1 MKELFRRGAAFLM
14 LAVYSL
20 SIANAAQI
28 AQDFKAQRK
37 TLDTYLE
44 RAQVQGDR
52 EKFEKIAEQGIGA
65 AIAEWEQDS
74 LEKKIDGFDEW
85 ISQRNALAEDLES
98 YKDESLAK
106 WILKRQNEER
116 EQIQRNALYK
126 SLHAAALDF
135 AFTKSDGS
143 TTRVV
148 SKDFIDEAKAQ
159 WSEISEAIVQEYLEA
174 WNRENLSVDARELWG
189 LKISEAEKAALVSG
203 ANENSATF
211 LQGEYLSIE
220 TAITNSLLNSLL
232 YDQNS
237 LKKLSDGEA
246 ASTIARQLA
255 ESIESQTSESMAHLF
270 NGLETELESA
280 SADFAGGAQEQE
292 WLERFEREL
301 AAGLAKWDE
310 AERGFLAARVEWEQ
324 SAENIFIDDNKKW
337 TEAYNELG
345 KRKSDWA
352 EKIEKQI
359 QDGTQKWKER
369 HSLLQNQISD
379 YFDEFQ
385 SRLALEIQQ
394 KKEIVSAGIET
405 YNQCREILS
414 VAKSG
419 IANSY
424 AKWCEK
430 YNGLYSYWKTEDS
443 SDGDAS
449 DLSIKAIDEKIAEW
463 KNIFIKTALDIV
475 ERYLEKAQSHAK
487 EKIDTNEATALRD
500 EISKLSEK
508 SSLDE
513 FSEIAK
519 KIALQKNKIQS
530 QFFNSPEE
538 IKKEIWRAFEN
549 YASLSKD
556 YEEISDWLEISEKY
570 EKVAHASFSHIYEIT
585 GGGISQS
592 SYDEIENEMAKL
604 TALES
609 YWESREK
616 IALGVYAYS
625 QDSSS
630 GIESADE
637 SAKKLKAAFE
647 KYEEKKAE
655 YQAMLATLSA
665 LQNEVRE
672 AQKKYDSAT
681 KEAARALEEI
691 EAQREIY
698 DELYERFKAAD
709 ASKTFDEISELNGR
723 LQKIE
728 IDDAEYKELLLS
740 YYFEIQEAEKKIFEE
755 EIKATKETFQNGKE
769 EKITEEMLDI
779 KQYDILDTHGSED
792 IDLSEY
798 VGLSTKVF
806 STSEIEK
813 FSKTLKAIIES
824 GEIDFAALEEILP
837 DLEKFDEKNGKS
849 LKGEIEKYRLLDS
862 DKKNANESEIEIE
875 NLEIESKTAN
885 DENEAKN
892 KDDLEIENE
901 NEERI
906 LENML
911 KNILAIEK
919 TCQDEML
926 FRNTVLLLFDD
937 AASAEEIEKRFSE
950 NPGLEER
957 CESYKRLSPAL
968 KDKKQREARKAVSD
982 VIQNAPRENLGEF
995 FAALDKAGAGLDS
1008 AGLAILAFYKN
1019 AHECKKMSSIDRAEL
1034 SEKISETFKKE
1045 FSINDYDFHEK
1056 IFEEFFEEQNLQGE
1070 IIYDSDYSLLNTAE
1084 KSKSYIEKIEKFYLD
1099 SFDTEKA
1106 ISELQGAIEKQKN
1119 EILDAQKKY
1128 EQKIEELRGDSKDSA
1143 LNLYLEKCRAY
1154 NSALEKT
1161 QDFYEQAENARREY
1175 RAAEEI
1181 YFYAQNEYL
1190 HQNSDADLEEDLTF
1204 ARQKLSDVR
1213 TALEVLSEIKAE
1225 KNSSDENFQSFKE
1238 LDEYKASISQYYKA
1252 RVLSYE
1258 YSKELAAQ
1266 KERVYQAQIAEKAAL
1281 DALVC
1286 EYENSKCGSEKT
1298 IPSIASDFVKVTE
1311 HVDSDGKVSYSFELN
1326 SLDKINKRSEED
1338 ISQNEKLLSDYYTK
1352 TFAIEEDVSGNEHEF
1367 TKAKLDAIDFLKSLD
1382 EKPYSLEDLAL
1393 ALLYLKMQGSD
1404 EQKSRW
1410 LFSSESGEGDE
1421 DPSVYKNYPIGDIP
1435 EKMHSVNIWK
1445 TFKEG
1450 RMKALEDA
1458 YKKVVKNGGEQ
1469 DIVSYIL
1476 HSQTNINSSLNLY
1489 ERQRDELTKRGF
1501 ENLIDKIEAQVNT
1514 LLIAAIAQMVI
1525 VSTFTAIFA
1534 IPIFGSWAAVPLAAA
1549 TVILVS
1555 LTMAADKLDDVKSDI
1570 IELKRGHEEILAEQ
1584 KIRQNALIAAW
1595 QNAKKQRKIEEENLK
1610 ILTGQKNSDEK
1621 KLTWEKFDEAL
1632 KKFCASSNSA
1642 EYFYYESLHST
1653 DGKNLRE
1660 LFDEISDDK
1669 VLTVDDAIIKIENT
1683 LRNESEEKSA
1693 ALDSYVQRQL
1703 EQKEEE
1709 SEKFVSLLYEG
1720 AKENSDYK
1728 DKLESA
1734 AENAWGKNSF
1744 EQAKYDSAIVSFYG
1758 EELLQDLPP
1767 HFGDSTESYFSEIFA
1782 AMERTY
1788 LQHICEAAKAQL
1800 EIKRDYFSILE
1811 SDLQEETASWQE
1823 KIFSAA
1829 QIGFEEWEKAEEK
1842 INAAYNSWQKEWLD
1856 EYGQKTDEWDENYM
1870 DFLSDKQE
1878 WINKSYLQAGAQ
1890 DFQAKDYANI
1900 SQIKRATKMGDSIF
1914 EYVSSL
1920 YDAEKFSRLDAFAEK
1935 ILSFADNY
1943 DYDLGI
1949 RAFDKIDSSALENL
1963 DAIYEKQ
1970 EKVESD
1976 MKNAAA
1982 KYQAQ
1987 MLEAQAEEMLQ
1998 AHFDEIQNQNEQIE
2012 SWELGMVRKAGYT
2025 VDSQIHRDAIVDSLA
2040 FETIRELQ
2048 TVHRYEYF
2056 APASGEIPT
2065 ISFSSS
2071 EYESQ
2076 NEYFIL
2082 KKMEEMQKQIR
2093 SWQENIFGTSDE
2105 NGNAK
2110 DRGELGEHIGEG
2122 PEFKTSENL
2131 DLSKSRDENI
2141 AKKGTGEMGKILA
2154 DFQWNSMRNSQGYTE
2169 LSKAIYDQKITSGD
2183 GWFQLPTI
2191 REAFGM
2197 ICDILGNCGM
2207 AWIKYVDDI
2216 VFGAMDLTMGYKN
2229 FEEVANQAI
2238 RQGLLSAASSGIN
2251 AACSKIF
2258 EATTSAIKQGCQFLN
2273 GMKNATATFSNSVA
2287 ANYINSFDFMRGTM
2301 NWDQANSFWTDASNY
2316 TNIAG
2321 TLVGGALGEINNVD
2335 GNHIRLNNA
2344 VFTNIEKMNST
2355 IGSLSSAALNYL
2367 LTGDVSFN
2375 FADLNGVGLFE
2386 AGVKDGKF
2394 SAGIGRGGT
2403 QLSLLSSNMFMAMDK
2418 DGNTHLETSINDNFI
2433 KTLVEGAKTAR
2444 KVSQL
2449 KKGDYENELVNLN
2462 AANYLAW
2469 SGTKNNIELAKKL
2482 FNSEMEVA
2490 FENLDKPEMLV
2501 ASKDGKIILESNL
2514 LAGDKDSQAMIAAL
2528 LASQNGI
2535 NFAAAENES
2544 GKKET
2549 DRTLESMKDI
2559 ATAFLAAHDLLD
2571 SKYDSMANTENFAAI
2586 AELYKEG
2593 DDEGL
2598 FVLYGE
2604 LLSEEK
2610 KRIEAAKAEQKDGAS
2625 AESAASNDGTSD
2637 TSDDRTEVT
2646 PTTTINLE
2654 YVLRL
2659 DWYQNDKGNNDYLLG
2674 TNLSNEEY
2682 EARVK
2687 DFVTEKNIEKKLA
2700 KINLTG
2706 KTLQEIEIIKG
2717 KIKASIL
2724 TDKEYE
2730 AKVKE
2735 LLIEKEYEKRGL
2747 KGKKGIDIEN
2757 IKNYIKETLP
2767 SDEELLKAN
2776 KYKSSGHKE
2785 FKLGDNGCTLST
2797 AVYIVYSITGKVYS
2811 LKEANDILTKKD
2823 VFVDPTDQY
2832 GITEKGSLHQDGD
2845 SYINAINTLAG
2856 KDVIANA
2863 GTLNN
2868 SQDIFNLI
2876 VACNNNTLEK
2886 YFIHMRVC
2894 GTGTH
2899 SVLFKSMTYGNNW
2912 ESATV
2917 GVHNPWKSDGEL
2929 GRTSYSIKE
2938 IKRADFYKLTA
2949 AGKKAYNEAHGIT
2962 A

>member
-1 MKELFRRGAAFLM
+1 MKELFQRGAAFLM

-28 AQDFKAQRK
+28 AQDFQAQRK
-37 TLDTYLE
+37 TLDSYLE
-44 RAQVQGDR
+44 RARVQGDR

-74 LEKKIDGFDEW
+74 LEKKIDGYDEW
-85 ISQRNALAEDLES
+85 VSQRNALAENLES

-116 EQIQRNALYK
+116 EQIQRNAIYQ
-126 SLHAAALDF
+126 SLHAAALEF
-135 AFTKSDGS
+135 AYTKSDGS

-159 WSEISEAIVQEYLEA
+159 WSEISMAIVREYFEA
-174 WNRENLSVDARELWG
+174 WNRENLSVDARELLA
-189 LKISEAEKAALVSG
+189 LKISEAEKAALVLD

-237 LKKLSDGEA
+237 LKKLSDSEA

-255 ESIESQTSESMAHLF
+255 ESIESQTSESLSHLF
-270 NGLETELESA
+270 NSLETELESA
-280 SADFAGGAQEQE
+280 GADFVNGAREQE
-292 WLERFEREL
+292 WLEKFEREL

-310 AERGFLAARVEWEQ
+310 AERSFLAARVEWEQ
-324 SAENIFIDDNKKW
+324 SAENIFIDDNTKW

-352 EKIEKQI
+352 KKIETQI
-359 QDGTQKWKER
+359 QDGTQKWNEK
-369 HSLLQNQISD
+369 HSLLQSQISD

-385 SRLALEIQQ
+385 SKLSLEIQQ
-394 KKEIVSAGIET
+394 KKESVSAGIET
-405 YNQCREILS
+405 YNQCREILA

-430 YNGLYSYWKTEDS
+430 YNGVYSYWKTEDS

-449 DLSIKAIDEKIAEW
+449 DLSAKAINDKIAEW
-463 KNIFIKTALDIV
+463 KNTFIKTALDII
-475 ERYLEKAQSHAK
+475 ERYVEKAKSGTE
-487 EKIDTNEATALRD
+487 EKIDTTEAAAIRD
-500 EISKLSEK
+500 EILGLSEK
-508 SSLDE
+508 SRLDE

-519 KIALQKNKIQS
+519 KIASQKSTIQS
-530 QFFNSPEE
+530 QFFDLYDE
-538 IKKEIWRAFEN
+538 IEKEIWLAFEN
-549 YASLSKD
+549 CDSLSKD
-556 YEEISDWLEISEKY
+556 YNEISDWLEFFEMY
-570 EKVAHASFSHIYEIT
+570 EKETLAAFSQIYEIT

-592 SYDEIENEMAKL
+592 GYDEIENEMAKL

-637 SAKKLKAAFE
+637 TTKKLEAALE
-647 KYEEKKAE
+647 KYEDKKAE
-655 YQAMLATLSA
+655 YQAMLSSLSA

-672 AQKKYDSAT
+672 AQEKYDSAT
-681 KEAARALEEI
+681 KEVAAALDEI

-709 ASKTFDEISELNGR
+709 ASNAFDEIYELNGK
-723 LQKIE
+723 LKKIE
-728 IDDAEYKELLLS
+728 LDDVEYKGLLLS
-740 YYFEIQEAEKKIFEE
+740 YYFEIQDAEKNIFEE

-769 EKITEEMLDI
+769 EEITKEMLDI
-779 KQYDILDTHGSED
+779 KQYDLLDTLESED

-806 STSEIEK
+806 STSEIEH
-813 FSKTLKAIIES
+813 FSKTLKAMIES
-824 GEIDFAALEEILP
+824 GEIDLAAIEALLP
-837 DLEKFDEKNGKS
+837 DLEKFDEANGKS
-849 LKGEIEKYRLLDS
+849 LKGEIEKYRALDS
-862 DKKNANESEIEIE
+862 ERENASESEIKIE
-875 NLEIESKTAN
+875 NLE
-885 DENEAKN
+885 
-892 KDDLEIENE
+892 NE
-901 NEERI
+901 NETKGKGDLESETESEEKI
-906 LENML
+906 LENIL
-911 KNILAIEK
+911 TTILAIEK

-926 FRNTVLLLFDD
+926 FRDTVLLLFDD

-950 NPGLEER
+950 NPELEER
-957 CESYKRLSPAL
+957 CEPYKRLSPAL

-982 VIQNAPRENLGEF
+982 VIQNTPRENLEEF

-1008 AGLAILAFYKN
+1008 AGLAILALYKK
-1019 AHECKKMSSIDRAEL
+1019 ALECKKTSSIDRAEL
-1034 SEKISETFKKE
+1034 SGKISETFKKE

-1056 IFEEFFEEQNLQGE
+1056 IFEEFFGEHNLQGK
-1070 IIYDSDYSLLNTAE
+1070 ILSDSDYSLLNTME
-1084 KSKSYIEKIEKFYLD
+1084 SSKSYIEKIEKFYLD

-1106 ISELQGAIEKQKN
+1106 IRELQVAIENQKN
-1119 EILDAQKKY
+1119 EILNAQKKY

-1143 LNLYLEKCRAY
+1143 LNSYLEKCRAY
-1154 NSALEKT
+1154 NSALENT
-1161 QDFYEQAENARREY
+1161 QDFYEQTENARREY

-1190 HQNSDADLEEDLTF
+1190 HQNSDANLEEDLLF

-1213 TALEVLSEIKAE
+1213 TALEVLSEIQAE
-1225 KNSSDENFQSFKE
+1225 KNSSEETPQSFKE

-1266 KERVYQAQIAEKAAL
+1266 KERLYQTQIAEKAAL
-1281 DALVC
+1281 EALVC
-1286 EYENSKCGSEKT
+1286 EYENSQYGHEKT
-1298 IPSIASDFVKVTE
+1298 IPPIARDFVKVTE
-1311 HVDSDGKVSYSFELN
+1311 HVDSDGNVSYSFELN
-1326 SLDKINKRSEED
+1326 SLDKIQQRPED
-1338 ISQNEKLLSDYYTK
+1338 EISQNEKLLSDYYTNIFM
-1352 TFAIEEDVSGNEHEF
+1352 TEEDASGNKHEL

-1393 ALLYLKMQGSD
+1393 ALLYLKMQGDD

-1410 LFSSESGEGDE
+1410 LFSSESGEGE
-1421 DPSVYKNYPIGDIP
+1421 DPSVHKNYPIGDIP

-1445 TFKEG
+1445 TFKES
-1450 RMKALEDA
+1450 RMTALEEA
-1458 YKKVVKNGGEQ
+1458 YKKVIKNGGEQ
-1469 DIVSYIL
+1469 DIVNYIL
-1476 HSQTNINSSLNLY
+1476 YSQTNINSSLDLY

-1501 ENLIDKIEAQVNT
+1501 EKVIDKIENQVNT
-1514 LLIAAIAQMVI
+1514 LLIAAVAQMVI

-1534 IPIFGSWAAVPLAAA
+1534 IPIFGAWAAVPLAAA

-1555 LTMAADKLDDVKSDI
+1555 LTMAADKLDDVKDDI

-1584 KIRQNALIAAW
+1584 KTKQDALIAEW
-1595 QNAKKQRKIEEENLK
+1595 ENAKEHRKIEEENLK
-1610 ILTGQKNSDEK
+1610 ILTGQQASDK
-1621 KLTWEKFDEAL
+1621 TKLTWEEFDGAL
-1632 KKFCASSNSA
+1632 KKLCASPDSA
-1642 EYFYYESLHST
+1642 DYSYYESLHT
-1653 DGKNLRE
+1653 MDGKNLRD
-1660 LFDEISDDK
+1660 LFDEISDDT
-1669 VLTVDDAIIKIENT
+1669 VLTVDNAITKIENI
-1683 LRNESEEKSA
+1683 LKNDSEQKSA
-1693 ALDSYVQRQL
+1693 ALDSYVQKQL
-1703 EQKEEE
+1703 EQKESE
-1709 SEKFVSLLYEG
+1709 SEKFVSILYEG
-1720 AKENSDYK
+1720 AKEHSDYK
-1728 DKLESA
+1728 DTLKSA
-1734 AENAWGKNSF
+1734 AENAWGKHAF
-1744 EQAKYDSAIVSFYG
+1744 EQAKYDSDMISFYG
-1758 EELLQDLPP
+1758 EELLQDLPA

-1782 AMERTY
+1782 AMEERY
-1788 LQHICEAAKAQL
+1788 LNHIFEAAKAQL
-1800 EIKRDYFSILE
+1800 EIKRDYFSMLE
-1811 SDLQEETASWQE
+1811 SDLQEEAASWQE
-1823 KIFSAA
+1823 KIFAA
-1829 QIGFEEWEKAEEK
+1829 AHTGFAEWEKAEEK

-1856 EYGQKTDEWDENYM
+1856 EYGQKTDEWNENYM
-1870 DFLSDKQE
+1870 DFLSDKQA
-1878 WINKSYLQAGAQ
+1878 WINQSYLQAGAH
-1890 DFQAKDYANI
+1890 DFQTKDYANI
-1900 SQIKRATKMGDSIF
+1900 SHIKRATKMGDSIS

-1920 YDAEKFSRLDAFAEK
+1920 YDAEQFSRLEAFAENM
-1935 ILSFADNY
+1935 LSFADRY
-1943 DYDLGI
+1943 DYDLGM
-1949 RAFDKIDSSALENL
+1949 RAFDRIDSSALESL
-1963 DAIYEKQ
+1963 DGIYAKQ
-1970 EKVESD
+1970 EKVERD

-1987 MLEAQAEEMLQ
+1987 MLEAQAKEQLKSY
-1998 AHFDEIQNQNEQIE
+1998 FDEIQNQNEQIE
-2012 SWELGMVRKAGYT
+2012 NWELDMVRKAGYT

-2040 FETIRELQ
+2040 FKTIRELQ

-2056 APASGEIPT
+2056 APATGEIPT

-2071 EYESQ
+2071 AYESQ

-2082 KKMEEMQKQIR
+2082 KKMEEMQKQIQ
-2093 SWQENIFGTSDE
+2093 SWQENIFGTSDA

-2110 DRGELGEHIGEG
+2110 DKGKLGEHIGEG

-2154 DFQWNSMRNSQGYTE
+2154 DFQWNSLKNSQGYTE
-2169 LSKAIYDQKITSGD
+2169 LSKAIYDQKIVSGD

-2216 VFGAMDLTMGYKN
+2216 VFGAMDLSMGYKN
-2229 FEEVANQAI
+2229 FAEVANQAI
-2238 RQGLLSAASSGIN
+2238 RQGLVSVAASGIN

-2258 EATTSAIKQGCQFLN
+2258 DTVGSAIKQGGQILN
-2273 GMKNATATFSNSVA
+2273 GAKHATAAFSNSVA

-2316 TNIAG
+2316 TNIASS
-2321 TLVGGALGEINNVD
+2321 LVVGALGELNNVD

-2355 IGSLSSAALNYL
+2355 IGSLSGAALNYL
-2367 LTGDVSFN
+2367 ITGDISFN
-2375 FADLNGVGLFE
+2375 VADLNGVGLFE
-2386 AGVKDGKF
+2386 VGVKDGKF

-2403 QLSLLSSNMFMAMDK
+2403 QLSLLSSNLFMSVDE
-2418 DGNTHLETSINDNFI
+2418 DGNSRLETSMNDNFI
-2433 KTLVEGAKTAR
+2433 KTLVEGTKNAR

-2469 SGTKNNIELAKKL
+2469 SGTKNNIELAEKL

-2490 FENLDKPEMLV
+2490 FENLDDPHTLV
-2501 ASKDGKIILESNL
+2501 TSKDGKIILESNL
-2514 LAGDKDSQAMIAAL
+2514 LAGDKDSQAMIASL

-2535 NFAAAENES
+2535 NSAASAENES

-2571 SKYDSMANTENFAAI
+2571 SKYDSMANTENFATI

-2593 DDEGL
+2593 DDKGL
-2598 FVLYGE
+2598 FILYGE
-2604 LLSEEK
+2604 LLGEEK
-2610 KRIEAAKAEQKDGAS
+2610 RRLEEAANAEQKDETS
-2625 AESAASNDGTSD
+2625 AENAASNDGSTTNNDGTSGA
-2637 TSDDRTEVT
+2637 SDDETEET
-2646 PTTTINLE
+2646 PLTTINLE

-2659 DWYQNDKGNNDYLLG
+2659 DWYQNDKGNNDDFLG
-2674 TNLSNEEY
+2674 TNLSNKEY

-2687 DFVTEKNIEKKLA
+2687 
-2700 KINLTG
+2700 
-2706 KTLQEIEIIKG
+2706 EI
-2717 KIKASIL
+2717 
-2724 TDKEYE
+2724 
-2730 AKVKE
+2730 
-2735 LLIEKEYEKRGL
+2735 LIEKEYEKRGL
-2747 KGKKGIDIEN
+2747 KGKTGIDIEN
-2757 IKNYIKETLP
+2757 MKKYIKAALP
-2767 SDEELLKAN
+2767 ADEEFLRTN
-2776 KYKSSGHKE
+2776 KYDPSKHKE
-2785 FKLGDNGCTLST
+2785 YRLGDYGCTLST

-2811 LKEANDILTKKD
+2811 LKEANKLLTEKD

-2832 GITEKGSLHQDGD
+2832 GITEKGSLHQHDG
-2845 SYINAINTLAG
+2845 SYLKAINTLAG
-2856 KDVIANA
+2856 DNVIADA
-2863 GTLNN
+2863 GKSYN
-2868 SQDIFNLI
+2868 SENIFNRI

-2886 YFIHMRVC
+2886 YFIHMRV
-2894 GTGTH
+2894 GNGSDGAH
-2899 SVLFKSMTYGNNW
+2899 SVLFKSMTYGNGW

-2917 GVHNPWKSDGEL
+2917 GVHNSWKSDSHIGK
-2929 GRTSYSIKE
+2929 TTYTIKE

-2949 AGKKAYNEAHGIT
+2949 AGKKVYNEAHGIT

>member
-1 MKELFRRGAAFLM
+1 MKELFQRGAAFLM

-28 AQDFKAQRK
+28 AQDFQAQRK
-37 TLDTYLE
+37 TLDSYLE
-44 RAQVQGDR
+44 RARVQGDR

-74 LEKKIDGFDEW
+74 LEKKIDGYDEW
-85 ISQRNALAEDLES
+85 ISQRNALAEDLEI

-106 WILKRQNEER
+106 WILKRQSEER
-116 EQIQRNALYK
+116 EQIQRNAIYK
-126 SLHAAALDF
+126 SLHAAALEF

-143 TTRVV
+143 TTRIV

-159 WSEISEAIVQEYLEA
+159 WSEISEAIVREYFEA
-174 WNRENLSVDARELWG
+174 WNRENLSVDARELLG
-189 LKISEAEKAALVSG
+189 LKISEAEKAVLVSG

-270 NGLETELESA
+270 NSLETELESA
-280 SADFAGGAQEQE
+280 GADSVNGAQEQE
-292 WLERFEREL
+292 WLEKFEREL

-310 AERGFLAARVEWEQ
+310 AERSFLAARVEWEQ

-359 QDGTQKWKER
+359 QDGTEKWNEK
-369 HSLLQNQISD
+369 HSLLQSQISD

-385 SRLALEIQQ
+385 SKLSLEIQQ
-394 KKEIVSAGIET
+394 KKESVSAGIET

-414 VAKSG
+414 IAKSG
-419 IANSY
+419 LANSY

-449 DLSIKAIDEKIAEW
+449 DLSTKAIDDKIAEW
-463 KNIFIKTALDIV
+463 KNTFIKTALDII
-475 ERYLEKAQSHAK
+475 ERYFEKAQSHAK
-487 EKIDTNEATALRD
+487 EKIDTSEAAALRD
-500 EISKLSEK
+500 EILVLSEK
-508 SSLDE
+508 SHLDE
-513 FSEIAK
+513 FSEVAK
-519 KIALQKNKIQS
+519 KIASQKNKIQS
-530 QFFNSPEE
+530 PFFDLYEE
-538 IKKEIWRAFEN
+538 IEKEIWQAFEN
-549 YASLSKD
+549 CDSLSKD
-556 YEEISDWLEISEKY
+556 YDEISDWLEISEKY
-570 EKVAHASFSHIYEIT
+570 EKETLASFSQIYEIT

-592 SYDEIENEMAKL
+592 GYDEIENEMAKL

-637 SAKKLKAAFE
+637 TTKKLEAALE
-647 KYEEKKAE
+647 KYEDKKAE
-655 YQAMLATLSA
+655 YQAMLSSLSA
-665 LQNEVRE
+665 LQKEVGE
-672 AQKKYDSAT
+672 AQEKYDSAT
-681 KEAARALEEI
+681 KEAAAALDEI

-709 ASKTFDEISELNGR
+709 ASKTFDEISELNGK

-728 IDDAEYKELLLS
+728 LDDAEYKGVLLS

-769 EKITEEMLDI
+769 EEITKEMLDI
-779 KQYDILDTHGSED
+779 KQYDLLDTLESED

-806 STSEIEK
+806 STSEIEH
-813 FSKTLKAIIES
+813 FSKTLKTMIES
-824 GEIDFAALEEILP
+824 GEIDIAALEAILP
-837 DLEKFDEKNGKS
+837 DLEKFDEANGKS
-849 LKGEIEKYRLLDS
+849 LKGEIEKYRALDS
-862 DKKNANESEIEIE
+862 KRENADESETEIE
-875 NLEIESKTAN
+875 NLEL
-885 DENEAKN
+885 ENENETKE
-892 KDDLEIENE
+892 KGDLEIETE
-901 NEERI
+901 SEEKI

-919 TCQDEML
+919 TCQEEML
-926 FRNTVLLLFDD
+926 FRDTVLLLFDD
-937 AASAEEIEKRFSE
+937 TASAEEIEKRFSE
-950 NPGLEER
+950 NPELEER
-957 CESYKRLSPAL
+957 CENYKRLSPAL
-968 KDKKQREARKAVSD
+968 KSEKQREARKAVSD
-982 VIQNAPRENLGEF
+982 VIENAPRENIEDFL
-995 FAALDKAGAGLDS
+995 AALDKAGAGLDS
-1008 AGLAILAFYKN
+1008 AGLAILALYKK
-1019 AHECKKMSSIDRAEL
+1019 ALECKNTNSIDRAEL
-1034 SEKISETFKKE
+1034 SGKISETFEKE
-1045 FSINDYDFHEK
+1045 FFIKKYDFHEK
-1056 IFEEFFEEQNLQGE
+1056 IFEEFFGEHNLQGE
-1070 IIYDSDYSLLNTAE
+1070 IISDSDYSLLNTME
-1084 KSKSYIEKIEKFYLD
+1084 GSKSYIEKIERFYLD

-1106 ISELQGAIEKQKN
+1106 IRELQSAIENQKN
-1119 EILDAQKKY
+1119 EILAAQKKY

-1143 LNLYLEKCRAY
+1143 LNSYLEKCRAY
-1154 NSALEKT
+1154 NSALENT
-1161 QDFYEQAENARREY
+1161 QDFYEQTESARREY

-1190 HQNSDADLEEDLTF
+1190 HQNLDADLEEDLLF

-1225 KNSSDENFQSFKE
+1225 KNSSEETPQSFKE

-1266 KERVYQAQIAEKAAL
+1266 KERLFQTQIAEKAAL

-1286 EYENSKCGSEKT
+1286 EYENSKYGHEKT
-1298 IPSIASDFVKVTE
+1298 IPPIARDFVKVME
-1311 HVDSDGKVSYSFELN
+1311 HVDPDGKTSYSFELN
-1326 SLDKINKRSEED
+1326 SLDKINKRSEDE
-1338 ISQNEKLLSDYYTK
+1338 ISQNEELLSDYYTN
-1352 TFAIEEDVSGNEHEF
+1352 TFLTEEDASGNKHES
-1367 TKAKLDAIDFLKSLD
+1367 TKAKLDAIEFLKNLD
-1382 EKPYSLEDLAL
+1382 EKPYGLEDLAL
-1393 ALLYLKMQGSD
+1393 ALLYLKMQGDD

-1410 LFSSESGEGDE
+1410 LFSSESGEGE
-1421 DPSVYKNYPIGDIP
+1421 DPSVHKNYPIGDIP

-1450 RMKALEDA
+1450 RMTALEEA
-1458 YKKVVKNGGEQ
+1458 YKKVIKNGGEQ
-1469 DIVSYIL
+1469 DIVNYIL
-1476 HSQTNINSSLNLY
+1476 YSQTNINSSLDLY

-1501 ENLIDKIEAQVNT
+1501 EKVIDKIENQVNT
-1514 LLIAAIAQMVI
+1514 LLIAAVAQMVI

-1534 IPIFGSWAAVPLAAA
+1534 IPIFGAWAAVPLAAA

-1555 LTMAADKLDDVKSDI
+1555 LTMAADKLDDVKDDI

-1584 KIRQNALIAAW
+1584 KTKQDALIAAW
-1595 QNAKKQRKIEEENLK
+1595 ENAKEQRKIEEENLK
-1610 ILTGQKNSDEK
+1610 ILTGQQTSDK
-1621 KLTWEKFDEAL
+1621 TKLTWEEFDEAL
-1632 KKFCASSNSA
+1632 KKFCVSSDSA
-1642 EYFYYESLHST
+1642 DYSYYESLHT
-1653 DGKNLRE
+1653 MDGKNLRD
-1660 LFDEISDDK
+1660 LFDEISDDT
-1669 VLTVDDAIIKIENT
+1669 VLTVDNAITKIENI
-1683 LRNESEEKSA
+1683 LKNESEEKAA
-1693 ALDSYVQRQL
+1693 ALDSYVQKQL
-1703 EQKEEE
+1703 EQKESE
-1709 SEKFVSLLYEG
+1709 SEKFASLLCEG

-1728 DKLESA
+1728 DKLKSA

-1744 EQAKYDSAIVSFYG
+1744 GQAKHDSDMISFYG
-1758 EELLQDLPP
+1758 EELLQDLPA
-1767 HFGDSTESYFSEIFA
+1767 HFGDSTEGYFSEIFA
-1782 AMERTY
+1782 AMEERY
-1788 LQHICEAAKAQL
+1788 LNHIFEAAKAQL
-1800 EIKRDYFSILE
+1800 EIKRDYFSMLE
-1811 SDLQEETASWQE
+1811 SDLQEEAASWQD
-1823 KIFSAA
+1823 KIFAA
-1829 QIGFEEWEKAEEK
+1829 AHIGFAEWEKAEEK

-1856 EYGQKTDEWDENYM
+1856 EYGQKTDEWNENYT

-1878 WINKSYLQAGAQ
+1878 WINQSYLQAGAR
-1890 DFQAKDYANI
+1890 DFQTKDYANI
-1900 SQIKRATKMGDSIF
+1900 SHIKRATKMGDSIS

-1920 YDAEKFSRLDAFAEK
+1920 YDAEKFSRLEAFAAN
-1935 ILSFADNY
+1935 ILSFADKY

-1963 DAIYEKQ
+1963 DGIYAKQ
-1970 EKVESD
+1970 EKVEGD

-1998 AHFDEIQNQNEQIE
+1998 AHFDEIKNQNEQIE
-2012 SWELGMVRKAGYT
+2012 SWELDMVRKAGYT

-2040 FETIRELQ
+2040 FKTIRELQ

-2056 APASGEIPT
+2056 APTPGEIPI

-2082 KKMEEMQKQIR
+2082 KKMEEMQRQIQ
-2093 SWQENIFGTSDE
+2093 SWKENIFGTSDE
-2105 NGNAK
+2105 NGNTK
-2110 DRGELGEHIGEG
+2110 DKGKLGEHIGEG

-2141 AKKGTGEMGKILA
+2141 AKKGTGETGKILA
-2154 DFQWNSMRNSQGYTE
+2154 DFQWNSLKNSQGYTE
-2169 LSKAIYDQKITSGD
+2169 LSKAIYDQKIVSGD

-2216 VFGAMDLTMGYKN
+2216 VFGAMDLSMGYKN

-2238 RQGLLSAASSGIN
+2238 RQGLVSAAASGIN

-2258 EATTSAIKQGCQFLN
+2258 DTVGSAIKQGGQILN
-2273 GMKNATATFSNSVA
+2273 GAKNATAAFSNSVA

-2301 NWDQANSFWTDASNY
+2301 NWNQANSFWTDASNY
-2316 TNIAG
+2316 TNIASS
-2321 TLVGGALGEINNVD
+2321 LVGGALGEINNVD

-2355 IGSLSSAALNYL
+2355 IGSLSGAALNYL
-2367 LTGDVSFN
+2367 VTGDVSFN
-2375 FADLNGVGLFE
+2375 FADLNGIGLFE
-2386 AGVKDGKF
+2386 LGVKDGKF

-2403 QLSLLSSNMFMAMDK
+2403 QLSLLSSNMFMAMDEN
-2418 DGNTHLETSINDNFI
+2418 GNSRLETSMNDNFI
-2433 KTLVEGAKTAR
+2433 KTLVEGTKNAR
-2444 KVSQL
+2444 KVSRL

-2469 SGTKNNIELAKKL
+2469 SGTKNNFELAKKL

-2490 FENLDKPEMLV
+2490 FENLDDPHTLV
-2501 ASKDGKIILESNL
+2501 TSKDGKIILESNL
-2514 LAGDKDSQAMIAAL
+2514 LAGDKDSQAMIASL

-2535 NFAAAENES
+2535 NSAAAENETE
-2544 GKKET
+2544 KQKT
-2549 DRTLESMKDI
+2549 DRTLESMRDI

-2571 SKYDSMANTENFAAI
+2571 SEYDSMANTENFAAI

-2593 DDEGL
+2593 DDKGL
-2598 FVLYGE
+2598 FILYGE

-2610 KRIEAAKAEQKDGAS
+2610 RRLEETAKAEQKDEAS
-2625 AESAASNDGTSD
+2625 AENAASNDGITTNNDGTSG
-2637 TSDDRTEVT
+2637 TSNDGTEES
-2646 PTTTINLE
+2646 PLTTINLE

-2659 DWYQNDKGNNDYLLG
+2659 DWYQNDKGNNDDFLG

-2687 DFVTEKNIEKKLA
+2687 DFVTEKKLA
-2700 KINLTG
+2700 KMDLTG
-2706 KTLQEIEIIKG
+2706 KTPQEIEIIKG
-2717 KIKASIL
+2717 SIKANL
-2724 TDKEYE
+2724 TDEEYE
-2730 AKVKE
+2730 ATLKE
-2735 LLIEKEYEKRGL
+2735 ILIEKEYEKRGL
-2747 KGKKGIDIEN
+2747 KGKTGIDIEN
-2757 IKNYIKETLP
+2757 MKKYIKAALLA
-2767 SDEELLKAN
+2767 DEEFLRTN
-2776 KYKSSGHKE
+2776 KYNPSARE
-2785 FKLGDNGCTLST
+2785 EITLGDYGCTLST
-2797 AVYIVYSITGKVYS
+2797 AVYIAYSITGKVYS
-2811 LKEANDILTKKD
+2811 LKEANKLLTEKD

-2832 GITEKGSLHQDGD
+2832 GITEKGSLHQYDG
-2845 SYINAINTLAG
+2845 SYVKAINTLAE
-2856 KDVIANA
+2856 KNVIESA
-2863 GTLNN
+2863 GTLAD
-2868 SQDIFNLI
+2868 SQDIFNRI

-2886 YFIHMRVC
+2886 YFIHMRVYKA
-2894 GTGTH
+2894 GEH
-2899 SVLFKSMTYGNNW
+2899 SVLFKSMTYGNSW

-2917 GVHNPWKSDGEL
+2917 GVYNPWKSDGEL
-2929 GRTSYSIKE
+2929 GKTTYTIKE

-2949 AGKKAYNEAHGIT
+2949 TGKKVYNEAHGIT